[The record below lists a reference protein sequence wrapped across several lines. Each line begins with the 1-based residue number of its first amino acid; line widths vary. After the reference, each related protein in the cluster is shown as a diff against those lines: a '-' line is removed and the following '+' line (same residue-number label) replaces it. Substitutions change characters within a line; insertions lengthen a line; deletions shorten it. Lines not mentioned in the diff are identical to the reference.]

1 MPSPLSLTVTPGIVV
16 PNSGVRIGHTEL
28 NQIANPTVSLAASS
42 AIGPDFLDLP
52 AITAALADTVR
63 GRNYLRRSNFFWEDW
78 KQPDGLSCPAGVLTE
93 NALEWYARPT
103 GGAVTVSRSEE
114 APNASSTWGAKLTGS
129 AGTTAVQYVTWVP
142 SAIGGGLRDGD
153 KVFSVYVYNPSGT
166 AFPATPIMLGCTTPN
181 ERGTATLVLSGS
193 PTSCTGGAW
202 TRLQL
207 YFPGGSYELQN
218 GFYLGFSVG
227 AFGSA
232 ASLTVAQAQLEIATV
247 ASAFIR
253 PVLPPDTFAN
263 IPVLTDAERVFG
275 GMVVIR
281 LGNGELRL
289 LPAPG
294 SLLSPPVIGYNAA
307 AGIPEWIDPDGSITV
322 LRYTG
327 TDQIFTVPT
336 GATEMEIHCWGA
348 GASSNTGRP
357 GGVGGYSRGRF
368 PCTAGTQFSAMVG
381 GAGLFLSNTS
391 SYGFGGIGGPQGGG
405 GGLSGVFTGTGSIG
419 FGDATRAF
427 LIAGGGGAVYYNYS
441 SVGSTATAGGN
452 GNEAASAGGQPDF
465 RGIGSVGGATYTAGG
480 GGLLGGNFLTAGA
493 SPGRAGTGYLHTTG
507 AGRPISTAGEVSFQP
522 RSVSVTVTNGQRLIV
537 PGSTSTYYQNEAG
550 QTDKPGLIVIVWN
563 PA

>member
-103 GGAVTVSRSEE
+103 GGTVTVRRVEDSPDSG
-114 APNASSTWGAKLTGS
+114 STWGATLLGGTGVTS
-129 AGTTAVQYVTWVP
+129 TDFLTWVP
-142 SAIGGGLRDGD
+142 SAIAGSLRMGYLTFSLY
-153 KVFSVYVYNPSGT
+153 VFNNEGAT
-166 AFPATPIMLGCTTPN
+166 ATVSPVLFTATTPN
-181 ERGTATLVLSGS
+181 ERPTASLVRTGTAV
-193 PTSCTGGAW
+193 SCPAGQW
-202 TRLQL
+202 TRVTMT
-207 YFPGGSYELQN
+207 FDAGEHIVQN
-218 GFYLGFSVG
+218 GFYIGIRTNF
-227 AFGSA
+227 
-232 ASLTVAQAQLEIATV
+232 LTSTVISINVAQAQLEK
-247 ASAFIR
+247 ASAASPFIR
-253 PVLPPDTFAN
+253 PVLPPDSFAN
-263 IPVLTDAERVFG
+263 MPVMTDAERANG
-275 GMVVIR
+275 GMVVVR
-281 LGNGELRL
+281 MSNGELRL

-294 SLLSPPVIGYNAA
+294 SLLSPAVIGYNAT

-327 TDQIFTVPT
+327 TDQTFTVPT
-336 GATEMEIHCWGA
+336 GATTMEIHCWGA

-368 PCTAGTQFSAMVG
+368 PAGAVGTQYAAMVG
-381 GAGLFLSNTS
+381 GPGVFLSTVA
-391 SYGFGGIGGPQGGG
+391 SYGFGGAGGLQGGG
-405 GGLSGVFTGTGSIG
+405 GGLSGVFTGTAAIG
-419 FGDATRAF
+419 FGDAARAF
-427 LIAGGGGAVYYNYS
+427 LLAGGGGAVYYDYNNP
-441 SVGSTATAGGN
+441 GTALAGGS
-452 GNEAASAGGQPDF
+452 GNEPASAGGQLDFRGAASAGG
-465 RGIGSVGGATYTAGG
+465 ATAGG
-480 GGLLGGNFLTAGA
+480 GGLVGGNALTSGGGA
-493 SPGRAGTGYLHTTG
+493 SPGRAGTGYLHTGTG
-507 AGRPISTAGEVSFQP
+507 PRPISTAGEVSFQLRTTP
-522 RSVSVTVTNGQRLIV
+522 VTNGQRLIV
-537 PGSTSTYYQNEAG
+537 PGSISPYYQNEAG